1 MKVST
6 IFLGS
11 PVNQLLSLS
20 ASHNKKT
27 FSALFRWNSM
37 DLGSSVPEMGMKIN
51 YIFLTINHNM
61 THVFYLQVMEWESWI
76 FFFFF
81 VHFSWHAGSS
91 PDQGLNVRLLQWKC
105 TVLTTRSPRK
115 SFWISFSHWGCLY
128 CHQEPLGRPQPW
140 KCPLYSNLHGLL
152 LDESEPNMQESIMQ
166 YTRYDL
172 SVEKR
177 TKG

>member
-1 MKVST
+1 MKFYGFGELCT
-6 IFLGS
+6 RNGDED
-11 PVNQLLSLS
+11 QLYISYYKSQYDTCL
-20 ASHNKKT
+20 
-27 FSALFRWNSM
+27 LFTSY
-37 DLGSSVPEMGMKIN
+37 GMRVLN
-51 YIFLTINHNM
+51 
-61 THVFYLQVMEWESWI
+61 
-76 FFFFF
+76 FFFLFCPLLMACRIF
-81 VHFSWHAGSS
+81 
-91 PDQGLNVRLLQWKC
+91 PDQGLNVRLLQWKR